1 MTTPWQAHTVVVTRG
16 VPGPAGRDG
25 ESQNF
30 TRHTPA
36 PLSALIVVWEDSTG
50 AVHPLDYRDDAHID
64 LLAGLTVTSGGAGA
78 VVTIQRSGV
87 LNAQGLGLAPG
98 RVWLGANGAL
108 TQTPPDDGFDVIVG
122 MAVAGERLY
131 LTFNTAIHLEE

>member
-36 PLSALIVVWEDSTG
+36 PLSALVVVWEDPTG

-78 VVTIQRSGV
+78 VVTIQRSAV
-87 LNAQGLGLAPG
+87 LDAHGLGLAPG
-98 RVWLGANGAL
+98 RVWLGVDGRL
-108 TQTPPDDGFDVIVG
+108 TQTPPQDGCDILVG
-122 MAVAGERLY
+122 YATADERIY
-131 LTFNTAIHLEE
+131 IDFSEAIFL